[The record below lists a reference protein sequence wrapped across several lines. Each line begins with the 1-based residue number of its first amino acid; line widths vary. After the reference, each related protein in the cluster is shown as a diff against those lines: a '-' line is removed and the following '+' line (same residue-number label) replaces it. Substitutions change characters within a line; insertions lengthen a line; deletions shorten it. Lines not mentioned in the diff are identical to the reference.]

1 MKTAGNKK
9 TILVLDKNSRMLPV
23 IDDIMYY
30 GDFNVHLTYDPNA
43 IYDKAKMIN
52 PDLIIL
58 DYLLLD
64 ADCELV
70 CRDFRDDE
78 QLRNVPIIIVT
89 AFKTK
94 KSKADSYKCDALFV
108 KPLDMEVLASRIEY
122 LMAS

>member
-43 IYDKAKMIN
+43 IYDKAKVIN

-94 KSKADSYKCDALFV
+94 KSQADSYKCDALFV

>member
-9 TILVLDKNSRMLPV
+9 TILVLDKNSRMIPV

>member
-78 QLRNVPIIIVT
+78 QLCNVPIIVVT

-94 KSKADSYKCDALFV
+94 KSQADSYKCDALFV